1 MRDGLNLISISLSM
15 IVAGSGDL
23 QVLRRLRYAF
33 GMSHPPVWYGT
44 HVAIHTAIGL
54 LFLGCGRYTLGTSD
68 AAIAAMIVAFFP
80 RFNRVSSDNRSYLQA
95 LRHLWVLAVEPRCL
109 IARDVDTK
117 EVVFL
122 PVKIKLKD
130 GNESGTAQLVMPT
143 LVPDIDKIHSLRVD
157 TPRYWPF
164 YIDIVNLP
172 HHKEAL
178 LKNQTLFVKRRTA
191 FLSYMEDPKGSRSLF
206 VRSGSSAGDAAVLDF
221 PQLKNADTHPATDL
235 HRFISSYSN
244 DPFFLAFADHFC
256 REESETDDEKLFFA
270 YCYATLHDSILQDKP
285 RTIQM
290 HLTLYRH
297 RRMSIHSPEMVL
309 AHQDLKFSH
318 EFYTKIFDRRFS
330 GRAENNPRPALLRES
345 TLRSAL
351 YELEGKLDSIHEQPD
366 FGAMLRRYARGSEI
380 PLFEPGTQPSDMSRA
395 LAWYLQRNSIPTA
408 SVLLILSTLADNS
421 RSRCLQQPP
430 PQGTTASAILE
441 EGIKEVVQK
450 AGSQL
455 TSSIGPGW
463 SLRCV
468 EEIMEAW
475 EHGKANAEAA
485 AAQMTGIVATG

>member
-1 MRDGLNLISISLSM
+1 VRDGLNLISISLSM
-15 IVAGSGDL
+15 IVAGSGDI

-33 GMSHPPVWYGT
+33 GMYNPPVRYGT
-44 HVAIHTAIGL
+44 HVAIHMSIGL
-54 LFLGCGRYTLGTSD
+54 LFLGSGRFTLGTSD
-68 AAIAAMIVAFFP
+68 AAIAAMVTAFFP
-80 RFNRVSSDNRSYLQA
+80 RFNQVSSDNKSYLQA

-109 IARDVDTK
+109 VARDVDTK

-122 PVKIKLKD
+122 PVKIKLKE
-130 GNESGTAQLVMPT
+130 GTETGTAQLVMPT
-143 LVPDIDKIHSLRVD
+143 LVPDIDKIQSLRVD

-221 PQLKNADTHPATDL
+221 PQLKNTSTHPATDL
-235 HRFISSYSN
+235 HHFISSYSN
-244 DPFFLAFADHFC
+244 DPFFLAFADFFC
-256 REESETDDEKLFFA
+256 REESQTDEEKLFFA
-270 YCYATLHDSILQDKP
+270 YCYAALHDSILQDKP
-285 RTIQM
+285 RTVQT
-290 HLTLYRH
+290 HLTLYRY
-297 RRMSIHSPEMVL
+297 RQMSPQSPDMVL
-309 AHQDLKFSH
+309 AHQDLKFAH
-318 EFYTKIFDRRFS
+318 EFYSKIYDRRFS

-345 TLRSAL
+345 SLRSAL
-351 YELEGKLDSIHEQPD
+351 HELEAKLEALHVQPA
-366 FGAMLRRYARGSEI
+366 FTSLLRRYARGLEI
-380 PLFEPGTQPSDMSRA
+380 PPFEPGSASFDMSRA

-408 SVLLILSTLADNS
+408 SVLLVLSSLADNS
-421 RSRCLQQPP
+421 RNRCLQQPP
-430 PQGTTASAILE
+430 PQGTTASAVLE

-455 TSSIGPGW
+455 TTSLGSGW

-468 EEIMEAW
+468 EEIMAAW
-475 EHGKANAEAA
+475 EKGKANAA
-485 AAQMTGIVATG
+485 MSDIVAK